1 MIFIWMPESP
11 YYYVMKGQD
20 EKASASL
27 KWLLRKENFEPDFLQ
42 LKADVNRQISEKG
55 TGSDLFTIKSN
66 RRALAACI
74 LRILYVQYIFEKSGS
89 LTVNPHVSAMYFSGL
104 LCIVMTGLVFTEDR
118 IGRRKSMVISC
129 MGPLFYFKPNP
140 FILICRTLCLI
151 WLGLLSSLIAGELY
165 SLSIKGKAISGT
177 NVAIGFI
184 AFVGIESS
192 KKTIFLAGLI
202 TYVFFYSVGLG
213 LLPSL
218 MAGELYSVSIKGK
231 ALSVT
236 NVAMGFIVFVGTF
249 TFKSLNSVTGLY
261 APFLVFA
268 CCTFCS
274 FVLSFFIIPETKGKT
289 LEEIQQMLK
298 GNSIKM

>member
-11 YYYVMKGQD
+11 YYYAMKGQD
-20 EKASASL
+20 EKASGSL
-27 KWLLRKENFEPDFLQ
+27 KWLLRKENVEPDFLQ
-42 LKADVNRQISEKG
+42 LKADVNRQISEKS
-55 TGSDLFTIKSN
+55 TWSDLFTIKSN

-74 LRILYVQYIFEKSGS
+74 FLQVSQALAGISSFETYVQYIFEKSGS
-89 LTVNPHVSAMYFSGL
+89 LTVSPQVSAMFFSGL
-104 LCIVMTGLVFTEDR
+104 LCIVMTGLVFTVDR
-118 IGRRKSMVISC
+118 TGRRKSMVISC
-129 MGPLFYFKPNP
+129 LGSA
-140 FILICRTLCLI
+140 IL
-151 WLGLLSSLIAGELY
+151 LLSE
-165 SLSIKGKAISGT
+165 AIYFYLKDTVPDIDFSRLQW
-177 NVAIGFI
+177 FP
-184 AFVGIESS
+184 
-192 KKTIFLAGLI
+192 LAGLI

-249 TFKSLNSVTGLY
+249 TFKSLNSVTVLY